1 MLEQI
6 DKDIFIH
13 CLPHIGNNPT
23 VFDIGAH
30 KGHYT
35 SFVKEAC
42 PSAVVYLFEPNA
54 DLAATIKHDNVH
66 NVAVSDGVYKI
77 LFHQCGS
84 KNDELSSVYEREVF
98 NDLET
103 SAIEVPAITIDYF
116 LEEKKIEIV
125 DFVKIDVEGAEL
137 DVLNGAIK
145 SMTLKKIKFLQVEY
159 GGTYL
164 DAGIK
169 FTDVIKFVNLV
180 GYRVYEKTNIWRE
193 VTIQNFV
200 EDYRYQ
206 NFLITYLP
214 C

>member
-6 DKDIFIH
+6 DKDIFID
-13 CLPHIGNNPT
+13 CLPRIGVNPV

-35 SFVKEAC
+35 DFVKEVC
-42 PSAVVYLFEPNA
+42 PIVVVHLFEPNA
-54 DLAATIKHDNVH
+54 DIAATIKHDNVH
-66 NVAVSDGVYKI
+66 KVAVSDGVHKI

-98 NDLET
+98 NDIET
-103 SAIEVPAITIDYF
+103 SAIEVPSITIDYF
-116 LEEKKIEIV
+116 LEENKIESV

-159 GGTYL
+159 GGTYP
-164 DAGIK
+164 DAGLT
-169 FTDVIKFVNLV
+169 FMDVIKFVNSV
-180 GYRVYEKTNIWRE
+180 GYRVYEKTDSWRE
-193 VTIQNFV
+193 VTLQNFV

-206 NFLITYLP
+206 NFLITHLP

>member
-13 CLPHIGNNPT
+13 CLPHICNNPT

-35 SFVKEAC
+35 SFVKEAR

-77 LFHQCGS
+77 LFHQCES

-98 NDLET
+98 NDIET

-116 LEEKKIEIV
+116 LEDNKIKIV

-159 GGTYL
+159 GGTYP

-169 FTDVIKFVNLV
+169 FTDVIKFVNSL
-180 GYRVYEKTNIWRE
+180 GYKVFEKADAWTE
-193 VTIQNFV
+193 VTIDNFI

-206 NFLITYLP
+206 NFLLTY
-214 C
+214 